1 MNFRIE
7 FSPLVFNY
15 NVDVIS
21 KNEKLKT
28 SVGFLFHYV
37 FSNYF
42 RLHAGE
48 VTSKLKTH
56 YESNS

>member
-1 MNFRIE
+1 MKIE
-7 FSPLVFNY
+7 CPLVLDFNY
-15 NVDVIS
+15 SASIIS
-21 KNEKLKT
+21 KNEKLKAN
-28 SVGFLFHYV
+28 VGFLFHDV

-56 YESNS
+56 HESNS